1 MTINFA
7 ILHSKP
13 KGKKLKYGPWW
24 SPWSLL
30 ILRFGCLVRIT
41 RSKERNR
48 LGLCKLN
55 KIYYLHSF
63 YFLFWHS
70 FCESN
75 QNSSTICIL
84 EVSINLAKLCIAWLY
99 VIEGRSFS
107 LCLCD
112 LHVSSLNQRVFVWYK
127 IKKKK
132 KCGCF
137 VV

>member
-13 KGKKLKYGPWW
+13 EGKEVKIRAMVESVKPA
-24 SPWSLL
+24 SF
-30 ILRFGCLVRIT
+30 RFGCSVRIT

-48 LGLCKLN
+48 FGLCKLN
-55 KIYYLHSF
+55 KIYCLHSF
-63 YFLFWHS
+63 NFLFWHS
-70 FCESN
+70 FYESN

-84 EVSINLAKLCIAWLY
+84 QVSINLAKLCIAWFY

-107 LCLCD
+107 LFLCD
-112 LHVSSLNQRVFVWYK
+112 LHVSSLNQRVFVRYK
-127 IKKKK
+127 DKKE